1 MTDGESKGATCEH
14 CGGMVGEDGLAIL
27 LPDEAVTEESIEE
40 TVEKPKRSF
49 ADAVAAKGGR

>member
-1 MTDGESKGATCEH
+1 MEEMESKGATCEH

-27 LPDEAVTEESIEE
+27 LPGEPETEESVEE

-49 ADAVAAKGGR
+49 AEAVREKGGR